1 METLSNNVNG
11 AGRTGLLGRKLR
23 LRPDSWGRLGEATAL
38 VEGHRVFVFGAI
50 PGEEVLA
57 EVFRERRRY
66 VAARVLEVI
75 EPSPHRV
82 DPPCPYFGPCTG
94 CQWQHVDYDAQLQY
108 KSDAVIDAL
117 QRVGGFPN
125 PPVRPIVPSPDQFG
139 YRNHARF
146 TIGESGSL
154 GFVNRETRQH
164 VTVDEC
170 MLMDPGVND
179 VLKQLQGHCDET
191 TQLSVRWGVNTGDYL
206 VQPTLKEADV
216 PVATGQKHY
225 VETVHGHSFR
235 ISSPSFFQVNIRQ
248 LEQLVGLVKEG
259 LKLSGNETLVD
270 AYAGV
275 GTFALLLAPYANR
288 IIAIED
294 SPAAV
299 EDAKANAEGVLN
311 VEFLQGR
318 TEQALSELQASPDGV
333 ILDPSRKGCHSSA
346 LKALAEL
353 KPRRVVYVSC
363 DPGTLARDLK
373 ILCKNAFLLESVTPV
388 DMFPQ
393 THHVECIAV
402 LTLRRPLDGLTLAS
416 SSPRRR
422 ELMTTLDAPF
432 EAVTPNVD
440 ESVEDAESPE
450 EIVRRLALTKARAVA
465 DRRPDSPVVG
475 ADTLVVL
482 DGRALGKPA
491 GAAQARQMLM
501 SLRGRVHRVLTGVAV
516 VDDATG
522 NARTALCESRV
533 LMRNYSASEI
543 DQYIASGSPF
553 DRAGG
558 YGVQDQTLNPVAHV
572 EGCRANVIG
581 LPLCT
586 MARLL
591 KESGFNVESLSL
603 PVECG
608 WHLQANRDIG
618 RTPYLGLSVALETDS
633 SRSLSAAVTPAPMK
647 REKKRKKE

>member
-1 METLSNNVNG
+1 MLKSSRMT
-11 AGRTGLLGRKLR
+11 GRTGLLGRKLR
-23 LRPDSWGRLGEATAL
+23 LRPDSWGRLGEATCV

-50 PGEEVLA
+50 PGEEVIA
-57 EVFRERRRY
+57 EVFRERRHY
-66 VAARVLEVI
+66 VAARVLEVV

-94 CQWQHVDYDAQLQY
+94 CQWQHVDYDAQLRY

-117 QRVGGFPN
+117 QRVGGFAN
-125 PPVRPIVPSPDQFG
+125 PPVEAIVPSPDQLG

-146 TIGESGSL
+146 TVGEHGSL

-170 MLMDPGVND
+170 MLMDPGVNQ
-179 VLKQLQGHCDET
+179 VLQQLQGRCDET
-191 TQLSVRWGVNTGDYL
+191 TQLSVRWGVNTDDYL
-206 VQPTLKEADV
+206 VQPTLKSPDV
-216 PVATGQKHY
+216 PIATGQKTY
-225 VETVHGHSFR
+225 AESLRGRTFR
-235 ISSPSFFQVNIRQ
+235 IASPSFFQVNIRQ
-248 LEQLVGLVKEG
+248 LEQLVDLVREG
-259 LKLSGNETLVD
+259 LRLSGNETLVD

-275 GTFALLLAPYANR
+275 GTFALLLAPYAKR

-299 EDAKANAEGVLN
+299 EDAKANADGLPN

-318 TEQALSELQASPDGV
+318 TEEALPQLQASPDGV
-333 ILDPSRKGCHSSA
+333 ILDPSRKGCHPSA
-346 LKALAEL
+346 LKSLAAL

-363 DPGTLARDLK
+363 DPATLARDLK
-373 ILCKNAFLLESVTPV
+373 ILCRDVFFLESVTPV

-393 THHVECIAV
+393 THHVECVAV
-402 LTLRRPLDGLTLAS
+402 LTLRRPLDGLLLAS

-422 ELMTTLDAPF
+422 HLITDLEVPF
-432 EAVTPNVD
+432 EAITPD
-440 ESVEDAESPE
+440 VEEGAEPGESPE
-450 EIVRRLALTKARAVA
+450 DTVLRLALAKAQTVA
-465 DRRPDSPVVG
+465 EKRPNRPVIG

-482 DGRALGKPA
+482 EGQTLGKPA
-491 GAAQARQMLM
+491 DAAEARQMLM
-501 SLRGRVHRVLTGVAV
+501 CLRGSAHRVLTGVAV
-516 VDDATG
+516 VDGDSG
-522 NARTALCESRV
+522 NFRISLCESRV

-553 DRAGG
+553 DKAGG

-591 KESGFNVESLSL
+591 RDLRFNVESLSL
-603 PVECG
+603 PAECRR
-608 WHLQANRDIG
+608 HLRKQG
-618 RTPYLGLSVALETDS
+618 
-633 SRSLSAAVTPAPMK
+633 
-647 REKKRKKE
+647 KKE

>member
-1 METLSNNVNG
+1 MSNNLNG

-23 LRPDSWGRLGEATAL
+23 LRPDSWGRLGEASAV
-38 VEGHRVFVFGAI
+38 VEGHRVFVFGAT

-66 VAARVLEVI
+66 VVARVLEVI
-75 EPSPHRV
+75 ESSPHRV

-94 CQWQHVDYDAQLQY
+94 CQWQHVDYDAQLRY

-117 QRVGGFPN
+117 RRVGGFEK
-125 PPVRPIVPSPDQFG
+125 PPVLPIVPSPGQFG

-146 TIGESGSL
+146 TVGKDGSL

-225 VETVHGHSFR
+225 VESVNGHPFR
-235 ISSPSFFQVNIRQ
+235 IASPSFFQVNIRQ
-248 LEQLVGLVKEG
+248 LERLVGLVKKG
-259 LKLSGNETLVD
+259 LKLSGSETLVD

-275 GTFALLLAPYANR
+275 GTFALLLAPYAGR

-299 EDAKANAEGVLN
+299 EDAKTNAEDVPN

-318 TEQALSELQASPDGV
+318 TEEVLPELQAPPDGV
-333 ILDPSRKGCHSSA
+333 ILDPSRKGCHPSA

-353 KPRRVVYVSC
+353 KPRCVVYVSC

-373 ILCKNAFLLESVTPV
+373 ILCKNVFILESVTPV

-422 ELMTTLDAPF
+422 QLMAYLEAPF
-432 EAVTPNVD
+432 DEVVPDVD
-440 ESVEDAESPE
+440 ENALDEEAPEDTV
-450 EIVRRLALTKARAVA
+450 IRLALAKAQAVA
-465 DRRPDSPVVG
+465 DRRPNRPVVG

-491 GAAQARQMLM
+491 DADQARQMLM

-516 VDDATG
+516 VDGATG
-522 NARTALCESRV
+522 DARTALCQSRV

-543 DQYIASGSPF
+543 DRYIASGSPF
-553 DRAGG
+553 DKAGG
-558 YGVQDQTLNPVAHV
+558 YGVQDSTLNPVANV
-572 EGCRANVIG
+572 EGSRSNVIG

-591 KESGFNVESLSL
+591 KESGFSVESLSL
-603 PVECG
+603 SVECQR
-608 WHLQANRDIG
+608 HLR
-618 RTPYLGLSVALETDS
+618 
-633 SRSLSAAVTPAPMK
+633 K
-647 REKKRKKE
+647 RGKKE

>member
-1 METLSNNVNG
+1 MNG
-11 AGRTGLLGRKLR
+11 GGRTGLLGRKLR
-23 LRPDSWGRLGEATAL
+23 LRPDSWGRLGEATAV

-66 VAARVLEVI
+66 VAARVLEVL

-82 DPPCPYFGPCTG
+82 DSPCPYFGPCTG

-108 KSDAVIDAL
+108 KSDAVVDAL
-117 QRVGGFPN
+117 HRVGGFSN
-125 PPVRPIVPSPDQFG
+125 PPMKPMVPSPDQFG

-146 TIGESGSL
+146 TIGKEGSL

-164 VTVDEC
+164 VTVDNC
-170 MLMDPGVND
+170 LLMDPGVNG
-179 VLKQLQGHCDET
+179 VLKQLQGHCAET

-206 VQPTLKEADV
+206 VQPTLKEAEV
-216 PVATGQKHY
+216 PAATGQKRY
-225 VETVHGHSFR
+225 VETVHGRTFR
-235 ISSPSFFQVNIRQ
+235 IASPSFFQVNIRQ
-248 LEQLVGLVKEG
+248 LEAMVDLVKEG
-259 LKLSGNETLVD
+259 LKLSGKETLVD

-275 GTFALLLAPYANR
+275 GTFALLLAPYAKR

-299 EDAKANAEGVLN
+299 EDARANAEGLPN
-311 VEFLQGR
+311 VEFVLGR
-318 TEQALSELQASPDGV
+318 TEQVLPELGKSPDGV
-333 ILDPSRKGCHSSA
+333 ILDPSRKGCHPSA
-346 LKALAEL
+346 LKALTEL

-363 DPGTLARDLK
+363 DPATLARDLK
-373 ILCKNAFLLESVTPV
+373 VLCRDVFLLESVSPV

-422 ELMTTLDAPF
+422 ELLTTLEAPF
-432 EAVTPNVD
+432 EASNPDVVETIKD
-440 ESVEDAESPE
+440 EESPE
-450 EIVRRLALTKARAVA
+450 DTVLRLALTKAQAVA
-465 DRRPDSPVVG
+465 EKRPNRPVVG

-482 DGRALGKPA
+482 DGQALGKPA
-491 GAAQARQMLM
+491 DAAQARQMLM
-501 SLRGRVHRVLTGVAV
+501 SLRGRVHHVLTGVAV
-516 VDDATG
+516 IDGATG

-533 LMRNYSASEI
+533 LMRNYSAAEI
-543 DQYIASGSPF
+543 DRYIASGSPF
-553 DRAGG
+553 DKAGG
-558 YGVQDQTLNPVAHV
+558 YGVQDRTLNPVSHV
-572 EGCRANVIG
+572 DGCRANVIG

-586 MARLL
+586 MTRLI

-603 PVECG
+603 PAEC
-608 WHLQANRDIG
+608 WRHL
-618 RTPYLGLSVALETDS
+618 
-633 SRSLSAAVTPAPMK
+633 
-647 REKKRKKE
+647 RKQG

>member
-1 METLSNNVNG
+1 MLKSSRMT
-11 AGRTGLLGRKLR
+11 GRTGLLGRKLR
-23 LRPDSWGRLGEATAL
+23 LRPDSWGRLGEATCV

-50 PGEEVLA
+50 PGEEVIA
-57 EVFRERRRY
+57 EVFRERRHY
-66 VAARVLEVI
+66 VAARVLEVV

-94 CQWQHVDYDAQLQY
+94 CQWQHVDYDAQLRY

-117 QRVGGFPN
+117 QRVGGFAN
-125 PPVRPIVPSPDQFG
+125 PPVESIVPSPDQLG

-146 TIGESGSL
+146 TVGEHGSL

-170 MLMDPGVND
+170 MLMDPGVNQ
-179 VLKQLQGHCDET
+179 VLQQLQGRCDET
-191 TQLSVRWGVNTGDYL
+191 TQLSVRWGVNTDDYL

-216 PVATGQKHY
+216 PVATGQKSY
-225 VETVHGHSFR
+225 VETVNGRSFR
-235 ISSPSFFQVNIRQ
+235 IASPSFFQVNIRQ
-248 LEQLVGLVKEG
+248 LERLVDLVKEG
-259 LKLSGNETLVD
+259 LRLSGNETLVD

-275 GTFALLLAPYANR
+275 GTFALLLAPYAKR

-299 EDAKANAEGVLN
+299 EDAKANADGLPN

-318 TEQALSELQASPDGV
+318 TEEALPQLQASPDGV
-333 ILDPSRKGCHSSA
+333 ILDPSRKGCHPSA

-363 DPGTLARDLK
+363 DPATLARDLK
-373 ILCKNAFLLESVTPV
+373 VLCQDVFFLESVTPV

-393 THHVECIAV
+393 THHVECVAV
-402 LTLRRPLDGLTLAS
+402 LTLRRPLDDLLLAS

-422 ELMTTLDAPF
+422 HLIADLEVPYQATTPD
-432 EAVTPNVD
+432 
-440 ESVEDAESPE
+440 VEEGAEPGESPE
-450 EIVRRLALTKARAVA
+450 DTVLRLALAKARATA
-465 DRRPDSPVVG
+465 DRHPNGPVVG

-482 DGRALGKPA
+482 EGRALGKPA
-491 GAAQARQMLM
+491 DAAEARNMLM

-516 VDDATG
+516 VNGDSG
-522 NARTALCESRV
+522 NFRTALCESRV

-553 DRAGG
+553 DKAGG

-572 EGCRANVIG
+572 DGCRANVIG

-591 KESGFNVESLSL
+591 RDLRFNVESLSL
-603 PVECG
+603 PAECRR
-608 WHLQANRDIG
+608 HLRKQG
-618 RTPYLGLSVALETDS
+618 
-633 SRSLSAAVTPAPMK
+633 
-647 REKKRKKE
+647 KKE

>member
-1 METLSNNVNG
+1 MSDNLNG

-23 LRPDSWGRLGEATAL
+23 LRPDSWGRLGEATVV

-75 EPSPHRV
+75 EPSPLRV

-94 CQWQHVDYDAQLQY
+94 CQWQHVDYNAQLQH
-108 KSDAVIDAL
+108 KSDAVTDAL
-117 QRVGGFPN
+117 QRIGGFSN
-125 PPVRPIVPSPDQFG
+125 PPVRSAVPSPDQFG

-146 TIGESGSL
+146 TIGKDGSL

-164 VTVDEC
+164 VTVDNC
-170 MLMDPGVND
+170 LLMERGVND
-179 VLKQLQGHCDET
+179 VLRKLQGHCAET

-216 PVATGQKHY
+216 PVSTGQKRY
-225 VETVHGHSFR
+225 VETVHGRSFR
-235 ISSPSFFQVNIRQ
+235 IASPSFFQVNIKQ
-248 LEQLVGLVKEG
+248 LEVMVDLVKDG
-259 LKLSGNETLVD
+259 LRLSGNETLVD

-275 GTFALLLAPYANR
+275 GTFALLLAPYARR

-299 EDAKANAEGVLN
+299 EDARANAEGLSN
-311 VEFLQGR
+311 VEFVLGR
-318 TEQALSELQASPDGV
+318 TEQVLPELEASPDGV
-333 ILDPSRKGCHSSA
+333 ILDPSRTGCHPSA

-353 KPRRVVYVSC
+353 KLRRIVYVSC
-363 DPGTLARDLK
+363 DPATLARDLK
-373 ILCKNAFLLESVTPV
+373 ILCRDVFLLESVTPV

-402 LTLRRPLDGLTLAS
+402 LALRRPLDGLTLAS

-422 ELMTTLDAPF
+422 ELMAGLDAPF
-432 EAVTPNVD
+432 DALTPD
-440 ESVEDAESPE
+440 VEERADPGESPE
-450 EIVRRLALTKARAVA
+450 DTVLRLALDKAQAVA
-465 DRRPDSPVVG
+465 EKRPNRPVVG

-482 DGRALGKPA
+482 DGQALGKPA
-491 GAAQARQMLM
+491 DTAQARQMLM

-516 VDDATG
+516 IDGATG
-522 NARTALCESRV
+522 KARTALCESRV

-553 DRAGG
+553 DKAGG
-558 YGVQDQTLNPVAHV
+558 YGVQDRTLNPVAQV
-572 EGCRANVIG
+572 DGCRANVIG
-581 LPLCT
+581 LPLCI

-603 PVECG
+603 PAECRR
-608 WHLQANRDIG
+608 HLRKQG
-618 RTPYLGLSVALETDS
+618 
-633 SRSLSAAVTPAPMK
+633 
-647 REKKRKKE
+647 KKE

>member
-1 METLSNNVNG
+1 MSNNVNG
-11 AGRTGLLGRKLR
+11 GGRTGLLGRKLR
-23 LRPDSWGRLGEATAL
+23 LRPDSWGRLGEATAE

-66 VAARVLEVI
+66 VAARVLEVL
-75 EPSPHRV
+75 EPSLYRV

-94 CQWQHVDYDAQLQY
+94 CQWQHVDYEAQLQY
-108 KSDAVIDAL
+108 KYDAVIGAL
-117 QRVGGFPN
+117 KRVGGFFN
-125 PPVRPIVPSPDQFG
+125 PPMKPIVASPDQFG

-146 TIGESGSL
+146 TIGNDGSL

-164 VTVDEC
+164 VTVDNC
-170 MLMDPGVND
+170 LLMDPGVND
-179 VLKQLQGHCDET
+179 VLRQLQGHCAET

-206 VQPTLKEADV
+206 VQPTLKEVDV
-216 PVATGQKHY
+216 PVDTGQKAY
-225 VETVHGHSFR
+225 VETVLGRSFR
-235 ISSPSFFQVNIRQ
+235 IASPSFFQVNIRQ
-248 LEQLVGLVKEG
+248 LEAMVGLAKEG

-275 GTFALLLAPYANR
+275 GTFALLLAPYARR

-299 EDAKANAEGVLN
+299 DDAKANAEGLTN
-311 VEFLQGR
+311 VEFLLGR
-318 TEQALSELQASPDGV
+318 TEQVLPELEASPDGV
-333 ILDPSRKGCHSSA
+333 ILDPSRKGCHPSA

-363 DPGTLARDLK
+363 DPETLSRDLK
-373 ILCKNAFLLESVTPV
+373 ILCKDVFFLESVTPV

-402 LTLRRPLDGLTLAS
+402 LTLRRLLDGLVLAS

-422 ELMTTLDAPF
+422 ELLTTLEVPF
-432 EAVTPNVD
+432 EATNPDV
-440 ESVEDAESPE
+440 VETMEDKESPE
-450 EIVRRLALTKARAVA
+450 DTVLRLALTKAQAVA
-465 DRRPDSPVVG
+465 ERRPNRSVVG

-482 DGRALGKPA
+482 DGQPLGKPA
-491 GAAQARQMLM
+491 DAAQARQMLM
-501 SLRGRVHRVLTGVAV
+501 SLRGRVHRVITGVAV
-516 VDDATG
+516 IDGATG

-533 LMRNYSASEI
+533 LMRNYSTVEI
-543 DQYIASGSPF
+543 DRYVASGSPF
-553 DRAGG
+553 DKAGG
-558 YGVQDQTLNPVAHV
+558 YGVQDCTLNPVSHV
-572 EGCRANVIG
+572 DGCRANVIG

-586 MARLL
+586 MTRLL

-603 PVECG
+603 PAECRR
-608 WHLQANRDIG
+608 HLRAIENFRG
-618 RTPYLGLSVALETDS
+618 TPQLASQTDS
-633 SRSLSAAVTPAPMK
+633 NGPPETISSQPLMK
-647 REKKRKKE
+647 QG

>member
-1 METLSNNVNG
+1 MLNKRGQNRVLSNKPNG
-11 AGRTGLLGRKLR
+11 TGRTGLLGRKLI
-23 LRPDSWGRLGEATAL
+23 LRPDSWGRLGEATAV

-66 VAARVLEVI
+66 LAARVLEVTK
-75 EPSPHRV
+75 PSPQRV
-82 DPPCPYFGPCTG
+82 SPPCPYFGPCTG
-94 CQWQHVDYDAQLQY
+94 CQWQHVSYDAQLRH

-117 QRVGGFPN
+117 QRVGGFSN
-125 PPVRPIVPSPDQFG
+125 PTVRPIIPSPDQFG

-146 TIGESGSL
+146 TIGKDGSL

-164 VTVDEC
+164 VVVDNC
-170 MLMDPGVND
+170 LLMDEGVNRI
-179 VLKQLQGHCDET
+179 LAQLQGRCAET
-191 TQLSVRWGVNTGDYL
+191 TQLSVRLGVNTGDYL

-216 PVATGQKHY
+216 PVATGQKSY
-225 VETVHGHSFR
+225 VETVNGHSFR
-235 ISSPSFFQVNIRQ
+235 IASPSFFQVNIKQ
-248 LEQLVGLVKEG
+248 LQQLVDLVKYG
-259 LKLSGNETLVD
+259 LKLTGSETLVD

-275 GTFALLLAPYANR
+275 GTFALLLAPHAKR

-299 EDAKANAEGVLN
+299 EDAKANADGIPN
-311 VEFLQGR
+311 VEFLLGR
-318 TEQALSELQASPDGV
+318 TEQALAHMNETPDAV
-333 ILDPSRKGCHSSA
+333 ILDPSRKGCHPSA
-346 LKALAEL
+346 LKALTEL

-373 ILCKNAFLLESVTPV
+373 ILCKDVFLLESVTPV

-402 LTLRRPLDGLTLAS
+402 LTLRRPLDGLILAS

-422 ELMTTLDAPF
+422 HLMSDLDVPFDATTPDIEENSEPREF
-432 EAVTPNVD
+432 P
-440 ESVEDAESPE
+440 EDT
-450 EIVRRLALTKARAVA
+450 VRRLALSKAHAVA
-465 DRRPDSPVVG
+465 DRPPNRPVIG

-482 DGRALGKPA
+482 EGRALGKPA
-491 GAAQARQMLM
+491 DAAQARRMLM
-501 SLRGRVHRVLTGVAV
+501 NLRGRVHRVLTGVAV
-516 VDDATG
+516 IDGSTG
-522 NARTALCESRV
+522 NSRTALCESRV

-553 DRAGG
+553 DKAGG
-558 YGVQDQTLNPVAHV
+558 YGIQDQTLNPVARV

-586 MARLL
+586 LAQLL
-591 KESGFNVESLSL
+591 KESGYNIESLSL
-603 PVECG
+603 PAECRR
-608 WHLQANRDIG
+608 HLR
-618 RTPYLGLSVALETDS
+618 
-633 SRSLSAAVTPAPMK
+633 K
-647 REKKRKKE
+647 RGKKE